1 MMYHEYHFSN
11 EISLMKKKIN
21 YFKCHNLLMLLWR
34 EIRRAEPNYVI
45 LQHSI
50 NNSSIYATALK

>member
-11 EISLMKKKIN
+11 EKKIN

-34 EIRRAEPNYVI
+34 EVRRAEPNYVI

-50 NNSSIYATALK
+50 NNSSIYTTALK